1 MNSMANESSIIKRN
15 DNIVWR
21 MIDGEIVLLRPDADE
36 LHALGGCGGR
46 IWELL
51 ENEISVSEIVDVICE
66 EYEVEPETAK
76 KDVIDFVEELD
87 KLHLAHIVSGVSE
100 EAGR

>member
-1 MNSMANESSIIKRN
+1 MADESSIIKRN

-21 MIDGEIVLLRPDADE
+21 MIDGEIVLLRPDSDT

-51 ENEISVSEIVDVICE
+51 ESEISVSEIVDVICE
-66 EYEVEPETAK
+66 EYEVEPDIAK
-76 KDVIDFVEELD
+76 KDIIGFVEELD
-87 KLHLAHIVSGVSE
+87 KLRLAHIVSEVSE
-100 EAGR
+100 EAGH